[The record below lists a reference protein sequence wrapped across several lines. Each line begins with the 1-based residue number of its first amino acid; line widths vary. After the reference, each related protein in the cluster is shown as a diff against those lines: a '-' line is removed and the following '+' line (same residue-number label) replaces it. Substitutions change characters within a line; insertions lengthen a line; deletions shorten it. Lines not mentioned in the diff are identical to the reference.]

1 MPKNTHQHIVA
12 IVVCGLL
19 TALGV
24 ILMGPL
30 SLPALPFGT
39 YSLNIGFGSL
49 PIILSG
55 VLFGPVY
62 GAIVAMLT
70 DLLQVLLFPKGAFM
84 PWFTLSAMFFGLV
97 PGLFFMKRRKV
108 TLPYLLL
115 AIAPGQLLSSVLL
128 NTFLLV
134 KLFGL
139 PWSLMPLRL
148 VEQLIMIPLYAVL
161 IYVIIRLLARN
172 RILDKFNLTT

>member
-1 MPKNTHQHIVA
+1 MQKNSHQRVVSIV
-12 IVVCGLL
+12 ICGLL
-19 TALGV
+19 IALGV

-84 PWFTLSAMFFGLV
+84 PWFTLSAMFFGLI

-108 TLPYLLL
+108 TFPYLLL
-115 AIAPGQLLSSVLL
+115 AITPGQLLSSVLL

-134 KLFGL
+134 KLYGL
-139 PWSLMPLRL
+139 PWSLMTLRL
-148 VEQLIMIPLYAVL
+148 MEQAIMIPLYAVL
-161 IYVIIRLLARN
+161 IYAIIKLLARN
-172 RILDKFNLTT
+172 KVLDKFNLM